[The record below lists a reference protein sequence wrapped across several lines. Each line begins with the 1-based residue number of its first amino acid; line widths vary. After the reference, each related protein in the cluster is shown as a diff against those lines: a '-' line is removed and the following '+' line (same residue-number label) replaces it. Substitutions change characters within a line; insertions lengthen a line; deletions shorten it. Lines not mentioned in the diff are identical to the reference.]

1 MNYTR
6 VVFVSVVLYITLL
19 LINTNSLEKK
29 MMYTLMKNAF
39 EEYLYN
45 MAVILY
51 YMVIIYDLYP
61 LPFLNACMH
70 ARTRHSPPRE
80 ISRER
85 AGDAKTG
92 RRRGG
97 SSLFDAYR
105 PKPNVYV
112 FCYHMHRLAPTGRLA
127 CSD

>member
-1 MNYTR
+1 
-6 VVFVSVVLYITLL
+6 
-19 LINTNSLEKK
+19 
-29 MMYTLMKNAF
+29 
-39 EEYLYN
+39 

-85 AGDAKTG
+85 AE
-92 RRRGG
+92 RRKDRSETRG